1 MRNQPSNRPRVANDY
16 SFGIVYVDYP
26 TLERIPKDSFD
37 WYRDFIA
44 NRRPVGDPS
53 LSGSRS

>member
-1 MRNQPSNRPRVANDY
+1 MSNQPSNRPRVANDY

-26 TLERIPKDSFD
+26 TLERIPK
-37 WYRDFIA
+37 
-44 NRRPVGDPS
+44 VGDPL